1 MWQGHQTQP
10 EMSRESFLEEARS
23 ALKLERWI
31 GVKAAKEVSTV
42 CLKSGK

>member
-1 MWQGHQTQP
+1 MWQGHQTQT
-10 EMSRESFLEEARS
+10 EMSRESFLEEVRS
-23 ALKLERWI
+23 ELERWL